1 MEIDEAVA
9 VPSGHV
15 PNMPL
20 QLPYISQPEM
30 QRNTL
35 EDLAS
40 PQRSEISVTHETS
53 SAPDN
58 NIRLSAESS
67 EVTRPSKPKYYRPWE
82 QEDPEKIIRIPS
94 EQPGPSGLQQ
104 TGRGTTNDQHKPYTY
119 EMKRQRTFA
128 KNNAIDTTY
137 QVKFNTQW
145 RGDKLKDLNREL
157 HQMFDDVLD
166 NVRGNSTDLGRI
178 VIHHAGLQNPIVV
191 PLQPWEKLDSEAVM
205 DGITKVLNSNEELI
219 VDDSLEISVGSI
231 EIPSGSG
238 CSLPITSLFGPGNS
252 LKRKRSVFEVI
263 SDTLCLPISI
273 GLCFLRK

>member
-1 MEIDEAVA
+1 
-9 VPSGHV
+9 
-15 PNMPL
+15 
-20 QLPYISQPEM
+20 
-30 QRNTL
+30 
-35 EDLAS
+35 
-40 PQRSEISVTHETS
+40 
-53 SAPDN
+53 
-58 NIRLSAESS
+58 
-67 EVTRPSKPKYYRPWE
+67 
-82 QEDPEKIIRIPS
+82 
-94 EQPGPSGLQQ
+94 
-104 TGRGTTNDQHKPYTY
+104 
-119 EMKRQRTFA
+119 
-128 KNNAIDTTY
+128 
-137 QVKFNTQW
+137 
-145 RGDKLKDLNREL
+145 
-157 HQMFDDVLD
+157 MFDDVLD

-273 GLCFLRK
+273 GFLKTCKKVKMTEWKTLTENEPEQTILDNAIKYRTCPKSYYDKLLDKSKPEKTKEMRERLCSLTNVPTDDH